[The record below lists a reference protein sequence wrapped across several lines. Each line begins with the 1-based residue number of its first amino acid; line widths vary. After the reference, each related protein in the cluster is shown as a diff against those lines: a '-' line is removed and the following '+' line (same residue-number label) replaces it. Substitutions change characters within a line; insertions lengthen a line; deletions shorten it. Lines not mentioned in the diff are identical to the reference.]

1 MVEVRSH
8 RTWVGLAVAV
18 LLGGG
23 LIGLWHLLI
32 VTEHLPAYLFGSPKG
47 VMKEFHWYLTSG
59 YAWKD
64 LSVTYLEVIVGL
76 LIGTAVGLLL
86 GVFGTIV
93 PSLEQGILL
102 LAAIPK
108 PLIAAFTVLFLG
120 IGMVSKIGLAAF
132 ISFSVVFFNVSAG
145 LRSIPRGYRALFR
158 IYRASTWTYLQKLAL
173 PYAVLWLLA
182 SLKQAM
188 LLAFAGA
195 FMGEFLASSVGL
207 GYRLQYYVSGYHMD
221 GVWVVSVFI
230 VLPLQVALL
239 GVRQGEAVLE
249 RLSGL
254 ATGGLARRGE
264 G

>member
-1 MVEVRSH
+1 MGVRPGWISLL
-8 RTWVGLAVAV
+8 TV
-18 LLGGG
+18 LLLAGGM
-23 LIGLWHLLI
+23 IGLWHLLI
-32 VTEHLPAYLFGSPKG
+32 VTERLPAYLFGSPKG
-47 VMKEFHWYLTSG
+47 VAKEFHWYVSSG

-76 LIGTAVGLLL
+76 LLGTVVGLLL
-86 GVFGTIV
+86 GVIGTIV
-93 PSLEQGILL
+93 PSLEQGILV

-120 IGMVSKIGLAAF
+120 ISLISKIGLAAF

-145 LRSIPRGYRALFR
+145 LRSIPRGFRALFR

-207 GYRLQYYVSGYHMD
+207 GYRLQYYVSSYHLD
-221 GVWVVSVFI
+221 GVWVVSLFI
-230 VLPLQVALL
+230 VLPLQLALL
-239 GVRQGEAVLE
+239 GIRRGEAVLE
-249 RLSGL
+249 RLYGL
-254 ATGGLARRGE
+254 AVGASIG
-264 G
+264 